1 MTSLLRIVRFTR
13 ALAPLY
19 TAIIFCSVLTA
30 VAGLAVPFLIG
41 HATDTVAAAVGGQ
54 TATGTAVRTVVLIA
68 GAVLLAEL
76 AVTVISNVGGWFG
89 DVMSNRMRT
98 ILSVRYYDKL
108 LHLPQR
114 WFDGE
119 ITGTIVARL
128 NRSITEITNFT
139 KMMSNSFASMLI
151 TTAAVLAIS
160 AWYAWPL
167 TVLLLI
173 VFPVYVWLTSLT
185 SVKWQRLEGEK
196 NEQIDIASG
205 RFAEVVG
212 QIRVVKSFVRERG
225 ELEDFSRRFRSTDA
239 TTRAQSTHWHRM
251 DVIRRA
257 FLNLIFF
264 GIYVIIFVRTV
275 QGDFSL
281 GEMVLLIQLM
291 AMAKAPVESMS
302 WVIDSAQRAIAG
314 SKDYFRVMATP
325 VDPRTAAVMAAR
337 PEDAADAGH
346 ASGTTSAS
354 ADGTGA
360 VATAP
365 ITSTRTAVDP
375 VPGAPVVAFRDVS
388 FAYENGE
395 DVLHGI
401 DFQVDRGEKIALVG
415 ESGGGKS
422 TIVNLL
428 LGLYEPRRGSV
439 EVVGHPSAELP
450 LDQLRARIGVVFQD
464 ASLFSGT
471 IRDNISYGRPEA
483 SDEEVVEAAR
493 RANAH
498 DFILRFPEGYEQVI
512 GERGLKLSGGQR
524 QRIAVARAILKD
536 APVLVLDEA
545 TSALD
550 TKAEIQVQKGLD
562 QLMDGRTS
570 LIIAHRLSTI
580 AEVDRIITLRD
591 GSIDEIGSPAEL
603 ATSGGI
609 YGQLLALQSSGD
621 SRRLAKFDITGGLR
635 LPGAHQGLA
644 AKPIIDVHVPLL
656 QRGDPGIETHLL
668 PRDQGSCT
676 SARGAWPGSPEQP
689 R

>member
-1 MTSLLRIVRFTR
+1 MASLLRIVRFTR
-13 ALAPLY
+13 DLAPLY
-19 TAIIFCSVLTA
+19 ATIILCSVLTA
-30 VAGLAVPFLIG
+30 AAALAVPFLIG
-41 HATDTVAAAVGGQ
+41 NATDTVAAAVGGQ
-54 TATGTAVRTVVLIA
+54 TPAGTAVRAVVLIA
-68 GAVLLAEL
+68 AAVLLAEL
-76 AVTVISNVGGWFG
+76 FNTVVSNVGGWFG

-128 NRSITEITNFT
+128 NRSITEITNFA

-151 TTAAVLAIS
+151 TTVAVLAIS

-167 TVLLLI
+167 ALLLLI
-173 VFPVYVWLTSLT
+173 VFPLYVWLTSLT
-185 SVKWQRLEGEK
+185 SVKWQRLEAEK
-196 NEQIDIASG
+196 NEQVDIASG

-225 ELEDFSRRFRSTDA
+225 ELGDFSRRFWSTDA

-257 FLNLIFF
+257 VLNLVFF

-275 QGDFSL
+275 QGAFSL
-281 GEMVLLIQLM
+281 GDMVLLVQLM

-302 WVIDSAQRAIAG
+302 WVIDSSQRAIAG
-314 SKDYFRVMATP
+314 SKDYFRVMETE
-325 VDPRTAAVMAAR
+325 VDPRTAAMLAR
-337 PEDAADAGH
+337 AEEDVPPPA
-346 ASGTTSAS
+346 
-354 ADGTGA
+354 
-360 VATAP
+360 
-365 ITSTRTAVDP
+365 IEP
-375 VPGAPVVAFRDVS
+375 VPGAPVVRFREVS
-388 FAYENGE
+388 FAYEDGE

-401 DFQVDRGEKIALVG
+401 DFSVARGEKIALVG

-428 LGLYEPRRGSV
+428 LGLYEPREGAV
-439 EVVGHPSAELP
+439 EVVGRTSTELP
-450 LDQLRARIGVVFQD
+450 LDELRSRIGVVFQD

-471 IRDNISYGRPEA
+471 LRENIAYGRPGA
-483 SDEEVVEAAR
+483 SDEEVADAAR
-493 RANAH
+493 RANAD
-498 DFILRFPEGYEQVI
+498 DFVRRFPGGYEQVI

-550 TKAEIQVQKGLD
+550 TRAERQVQKGLD
-562 QLMDGRTS
+562 ELMEGRTS

-580 AEVDRIITLRD
+580 ASVDRIITLED
-591 GSIDEIGSPAEL
+591 GRIDEIGTPAEL
-603 ATSGGI
+603 AASGGI
-609 YGQLLALQSSGD
+609 YAQLLDLQSTGD
-621 SRRLAKFDITGGLR
+621 RRRLARFDITG
-635 LPGAHQGLA
+635 
-644 AKPIIDVHVPLL
+644 
-656 QRGDPGIETHLL
+656 
-668 PRDQGSCT
+668 
-676 SARGAWPGSPEQP
+676 
-689 R
+689 

>member
-1 MTSLLRIVRFTR
+1 M
-13 ALAPLY
+13 
-19 TAIIFCSVLTA
+19 LTA

-41 HATDTVAAAVGGQ
+41 HATDTVAGAVGGQ
-54 TATGTAVRTVVLIA
+54 GETGTAVRTVILIA
-68 GAVLLAEL
+68 AAVLAAEL

-160 AWYAWPL
+160 AYYAWPL

-225 ELEDFSRRFRSTDA
+225 ELADFSRRFRSTDA
-239 TTRAQSTHWHRM
+239 TTRAQSSHWHRM

-275 QGDFSL
+275 QGQFTI

-314 SKDYFRVMATP
+314 SKDYFRVIETP

-337 PEDAADAGH
+337 PTDAADAGH
-346 ASGTTSAS
+346 ASGTA
-354 ADGTGA
+354 A
-360 VATAP
+360 VEEATTVSSVLTVSPEIEA
-365 ITSTRTAVDP
+365 
-375 VPGAPVVAFRDVS
+375 VPGAPVVAFRGVD

-395 DVLHGI
+395 DVLHEI
-401 DFQVDRGEKIALVG
+401 DFAVERGEKIALVG

-428 LGLYEPRRGSV
+428 LGLYEPRRGSID
-439 EVVGHPSAELP
+439 VVGRPSADLP
-450 LDQLRARIGVVFQD
+450 LDQLRSRIGVVFQD
-464 ASLFSGT
+464 ASLFSGS
-471 IRDNISYGRPEA
+471 IRENIAYGRPEA
-483 SDEEVVEAAR
+483 SEEEVVDAAR
-493 RANAH
+493 RANA
-498 DFILRFPEGYEQVI
+498 DTFIRRFPAGYEQVI

-524 QRIAVARAILKD
+524 QRIAVARAMLKD

-550 TKAEIQVQKGLD
+550 TKAEIQVQKGLEE
-562 QLMDGRTS
+562 LMDGRTS

-580 AEVDRIITLRD
+580 AGVDRIITLSD
-591 GSIDEIGSPAEL
+591 GRIDEIGSPAEL
-603 ATSGGI
+603 AASGGI
-609 YGQLLALQSSGD
+609 YAQLLDLQSAGNKKK
-621 SRRLAKFDITGGLR
+621 LAKYDITG
-635 LPGAHQGLA
+635 
-644 AKPIIDVHVPLL
+644 
-656 QRGDPGIETHLL
+656 
-668 PRDQGSCT
+668 
-676 SARGAWPGSPEQP
+676 
-689 R
+689 

>member
-19 TAIIFCSVLTA
+19 TAIIVCSVLTA

-41 HATDTVAAAVGGQ
+41 NATDTVAGAVDGE
-54 TATGTAVRTVVLIA
+54 TATGTAVRTVLLIA
-68 GAVLLAEL
+68 AAVLAAEL
-76 AVTVISNVGGWFG
+76 AVTVISNIGGWFG

-151 TTAAVLAIS
+151 TTVAVLAIS

-167 TVLLLI
+167 TALLLI

-185 SVKWQRLEGEK
+185 SVKWQRLEGTK

-225 ELEDFSRRFRSTDA
+225 ELADFSRRFRSTDA
-239 TTRAQSTHWHRM
+239 TTREQSSHWHRM

-264 GIYVIIFVRTV
+264 GIYAIIFVRTV
-275 QGDFSL
+275 QGQFTL

-291 AMAKAPVESMS
+291 TMAKAPVESMS

-314 SKDYFRVMATP
+314 SKDYFRVMETP

-337 PEDAADAGH
+337 PEDARDAGH
-346 ASGTTSAS
+346 ADGTAGELPRRDTTGTAAADTDAAASAS
-354 ADGTGA
+354 AANA
-360 VATAP
+360 VAP
-365 ITSTRTAVDP
+365 VPAVTTTPESSFDP
-375 VPGAPVVAFRDVS
+375 VPGAPVVAFREVP

-428 LGLYEPRRGSV
+428 LGLYEPRRGSI
-439 EVVGHPSAELP
+439 EVVGRPSADLP
-450 LDQLRARIGVVFQD
+450 LDQLRARIGGGLPGRLAVLRHHPRQHCVRPARGERRGSLRGRAPRQRRHLHPPLPGRLRAGDRGARAQALRRAASAHRRGPRD
-464 ASLFSGT
+464 AQ
-471 IRDNISYGRPEA
+471 GRSRA
-483 SDEEVVEAAR
+483 GAR
-493 RANAH
+493 RGDLGTGH
-498 DFILRFPEGYEQVI
+498 Q
-512 GERGLKLSGGQR
+512 
-524 QRIAVARAILKD
+524 
-536 APVLVLDEA
+536 
-545 TSALD
+545 
-550 TKAEIQVQKGLD
+550 
-562 QLMDGRTS
+562 GR
-570 LIIAHRLSTI
+570 
-580 AEVDRIITLRD
+580 D
-591 GSIDEIGSPAEL
+591 
-603 ATSGGI
+603 
-609 YGQLLALQSSGD
+609 
-621 SRRLAKFDITGGLR
+621 
-635 LPGAHQGLA
+635 PGAEGSGPADGWAYLVDHR
-644 AKPIIDVHVPLL
+644 PPPLHHR
-656 QRGDPGIETHLL
+656 RGGSDHHPARRQYR
-668 PRDQGSCT
+668 RD
-676 SARGAWPGSPEQP
+676 RQP

>member
-1 MTSLLRIVRFTR
+1 MASLLRIVRFTR
-13 ALAPLY
+13 TLAPLY
-19 TAIIFCSVLTA
+19 TAIIVCSVLTA
-30 VAGLAVPFLIG
+30 AAALAVPFLIG
-41 HATDTVAAAVGGQ
+41 NATDTVAAAVGGQ
-54 TATGTAVRTVVLIA
+54 TPTSTAVRAVVLIA
-68 GAVLLAEL
+68 AAVLLAEL
-76 AVTVISNVGGWFG
+76 FNTVVSNVGGWFG

-128 NRSITEITNFT
+128 NRSITEITNFA

-151 TTAAVLAIS
+151 TTVAVLAIS

-167 TVLLLI
+167 ALLLLI
-173 VFPVYVWLTSLT
+173 VFPLYVWLTSLT
-185 SVKWQRLEGEK
+185 SVKWQRLEAEK
-196 NEQIDIASG
+196 NEQVDIASG

-225 ELEDFSRRFRSTDA
+225 ELGDFSRRFWSTDA

-257 FLNLIFF
+257 ALNLVFF

-275 QGDFSL
+275 QGAFSL
-281 GEMVLLIQLM
+281 GDMVLLVQLM

-302 WVIDSAQRAIAG
+302 WVIDSSQRAIAG
-314 SKDYFRVMATP
+314 SKDYFRVMETE
-325 VDPRTAAVMAAR
+325 VDPRTAAMLAR
-337 PEDAADAGH
+337 AEEDAAPPA
-346 ASGTTSAS
+346 
-354 ADGTGA
+354 
-360 VATAP
+360 
-365 ITSTRTAVDP
+365 IEP
-375 VPGAPVVAFRDVS
+375 VPGAPVVRFREVS
-388 FAYENGE
+388 FAYEDGE

-401 DFQVDRGEKIALVG
+401 DFSVARGEKIALVG

-428 LGLYEPRRGSV
+428 LGLYEPRAGAV
-439 EVVGHPSAELP
+439 EVVGRTSTELP
-450 LDQLRARIGVVFQD
+450 LDELRSRIGVVFQD

-471 IRDNISYGRPEA
+471 LRENIAYGRPGA
-483 SDEEVVEAAR
+483 SDEEVADAAR
-493 RANAH
+493 RANA
-498 DFILRFPEGYEQVI
+498 DGFVRRFPGGYEQVI

-550 TKAEIQVQKGLD
+550 TRAERQVQKGLD
-562 QLMDGRTS
+562 ELMEGRTS

-580 AEVDRIITLRD
+580 ASVDRIITLED
-591 GSIDEIGSPAEL
+591 GRIDEIGTPAEL
-603 ATSGGI
+603 AASGGI
-609 YGQLLALQSSGD
+609 YAQLLDLQSTGD
-621 SRRLAKFDITGGLR
+621 RRRLARFDITG
-635 LPGAHQGLA
+635 
-644 AKPIIDVHVPLL
+644 
-656 QRGDPGIETHLL
+656 
-668 PRDQGSCT
+668 
-676 SARGAWPGSPEQP
+676 
-689 R
+689 

>member
-1 MTSLLRIVRFTR
+1 MASLLRIVRFTR

-19 TAIIFCSVLTA
+19 TAIILCSVLTA
-30 VAGLAVPFLIG
+30 AAALAVPFLIG
-41 HATDTVAAAVGGQ
+41 HATDTVAGAVGGQ
-54 TATGTAVRTVVLIA
+54 TPTSAAVRAVVLIA
-68 GAVLLAEL
+68 AAVLVAEL
-76 AVTVISNVGGWFG
+76 FNTVVSNIGGWFG

-128 NRSITEITNFT
+128 NRSITEITNFA

-151 TTAAVLAIS
+151 TTVAVLAIS

-173 VFPVYVWLTSLT
+173 VFPLYVWLTSLT
-185 SVKWQRLEGEK
+185 SVKWQRLEAEK
-196 NEQIDIASG
+196 NEQVDIASG

-212 QIRVVKSFVRERG
+212 QIRVVKSFVRERS
-225 ELEDFSRRFRSTDA
+225 ELEDFRRRFGSTDA

-257 FLNLIFF
+257 VLNLVFF

-275 QGDFSL
+275 QGAFTL
-281 GEMVLLIQLM
+281 GEMVLLVQLM
-291 AMAKAPVESMS
+291 SMAKAPVESMS
-302 WVIDSAQRAIAG
+302 WVIDSSQRAIAG
-314 SKDYFRVMATP
+314 SKDYFRVMGTE
-325 VDPRTAAVMAAR
+325 VDPRTAAMLAR
-337 PEDAADAGH
+337 AEDDVPPPA
-346 ASGTTSAS
+346 
-354 ADGTGA
+354 
-360 VATAP
+360 
-365 ITSTRTAVDP
+365 IEP
-375 VPGAPVVAFRDVS
+375 VPGAPVVRFRDVS
-388 FAYENGE
+388 FAYEDGE

-401 DFQVDRGEKIALVG
+401 DFSVARGEKIALVG

-428 LGLYEPRRGSV
+428 LGLYEPRAGAV
-439 EVVGHPSAELP
+439 EVVGRTSTELP
-450 LDQLRARIGVVFQD
+450 LDELRSRIGVVFQD

-471 IRDNISYGRPEA
+471 LRENIAYGRPGA
-483 SDEEVVEAAR
+483 SDEEVADAAR
-493 RANAH
+493 RANA
-498 DFILRFPEGYEQVI
+498 DGFVRRFPGGYEQVI

-550 TKAEIQVQKGLD
+550 TKAERQVQKGLD
-562 QLMDGRTS
+562 ELMEGRTS

-580 AEVDRIITLRD
+580 ASVDRIITLED
-591 GSIDEIGSPAEL
+591 GRIDEIGTPAEL
-603 ATSGGI
+603 AASGGI
-609 YGQLLALQSSGD
+609 YAQLLDLQNSGD
-621 SRRLAKFDITGGLR
+621 RKRLARFDITG
-635 LPGAHQGLA
+635 
-644 AKPIIDVHVPLL
+644 
-656 QRGDPGIETHLL
+656 
-668 PRDQGSCT
+668 
-676 SARGAWPGSPEQP
+676 
-689 R
+689 

>member
-1 MTSLLRIVRFTR
+1 MTSLLRILRFTR

-19 TAIIFCSVLTA
+19 TAIIVCSVLTA

-41 HATDTVAAAVGGQ
+41 HATDTVAAAVGGD
-54 TATGTAVRTVVLIA
+54 TATGSAVRTVVLIA
-68 GAVLLAEL
+68 AAVLLAEL

-128 NRSITEITNFT
+128 NRSITEITNFAKT
-139 KMMSNSFASMLI
+139 MSNSFASMLI
-151 TTAAVLAIS
+151 TTVAVLAIS

-185 SVKWQRLEGEK
+185 SVKWQRLEAEK
-196 NEQIDIASG
+196 NEQVDIASG

-225 ELEDFSRRFRSTDA
+225 ELADFSRRFGATDA

-251 DVIRRA
+251 DVIRRS
-257 FLNLIFF
+257 FLNLVFF

-275 QGDFSL
+275 QGAFSL
-281 GEMVLLIQLM
+281 GEMVLLVQLM
-291 AMAKAPVESMS
+291 SMAKAPVESMS

-314 SKDYFRVMATP
+314 SKDYFRVMETP

-337 PEDAADAGH
+337 PEDARDAGH
-346 ASGTTSAS
+346 A
-354 ADGTGA
+354 DGTAGEL
-360 VATAP
+360 P
-365 ITSTRTAVDP
+365 EGSDGGTSTALTIAP
-375 VPGAPVVAFRDVS
+375 VAGAPVVAFRNVS
-388 FAYENGE
+388 FAYEDGE

-401 DFQVDRGEKIALVG
+401 DFQVERGEKIALVG

-428 LGLYEPRRGSV
+428 LGLYEPRAGSI
-439 EVVGHPSAELP
+439 EVVGRPSADLP

-471 IRDNISYGRPEA
+471 IRENIAYGRPEA
-483 SDEEVVEAAR
+483 SEEEVVEAAR
-493 RANAH
+493 RANA
-498 DFILRFPEGYEQVI
+498 DTFIRRFDGGYEQVI

-550 TKAEIQVQKGLD
+550 TKAEIQVQKGLE
-562 QLMDGRTS
+562 QLMAGRTS

-580 AEVDRIITLRD
+580 AGVDRIITLRD
-591 GSIDEIGSPAEL
+591 GNIDEIGSPAEL
-603 ATSGGI
+603 AASGGI
-609 YGQLLALQSSGD
+609 YAQLLALQSSGD
-621 SRRLAKFDITGGLR
+621 SRRLARFDITG
-635 LPGAHQGLA
+635 
-644 AKPIIDVHVPLL
+644 
-656 QRGDPGIETHLL
+656 
-668 PRDQGSCT
+668 
-676 SARGAWPGSPEQP
+676 
-689 R
+689 

>member
-1 MTSLLRIVRFTR
+1 MLRIIRFTR
-13 ALAPLY
+13 SLAPLY
-19 TAIIFCSVLTA
+19 TAVILASVLTA
-30 VAGLAVPFLIG
+30 AAGLAVPFLIG
-41 HATDTVAAAVGGQ
+41 HATDTVTGAVSGE
-54 TATGTAVRTVVLIA
+54 TPTSAAVRTVVLIA
-68 GAVLLAEL
+68 AGVLVAEL
-76 AVTVISNVGGWFG
+76 FTTVVSNVGGWYG

-128 NRSITEITNFT
+128 NRSITEITNFA

-151 TTAAVLAIS
+151 TTVAVLAIS

-167 TVLLLI
+167 TLLLLI

-185 SVKWQRLEGEK
+185 SVKWQRLEAEK
-196 NEQIDIASG
+196 NEQVDIASG

-212 QIRVVKSFVRERG
+212 QIRVVKSFVSERRE
-225 ELEDFSRRFRSTDA
+225 LTDFTQRFGSTDA
-239 TTRAQSTHWHRM
+239 TTREQSSHWHRM

-257 FLNLIFF
+257 FLNLVFF

-275 QGDFSL
+275 QGAFTL
-281 GEMVLLIQLM
+281 GEMVLLVQLM
-291 AMAKAPVESMS
+291 SMAKAPVESMS
-302 WVIDSAQRAIAG
+302 FVIDSAQRALAG
-314 SKDYFRVMATP
+314 SRDYFRVMETP
-325 VDPRTAAVMAAR
+325 VDPRIVLQ
-337 PEDAADAGH
+337 
-346 ASGTTSAS
+346 SAHGR
-354 ADGTGA
+354 ADGEPA
-360 VATAP
+360 EAP
-365 ITSTRTAVDP
+365 VEP
-375 VPGAPVVAFRDVS
+375 VPGAPVISFHEVD
-388 FAYENGE
+388 FAYEDGE

-401 DFQVDRGEKIALVG
+401 DFHVDPGEKIALVG

-428 LGLYEPRRGSV
+428 LGLYEPRQGSV
-439 EVVGHPSAELP
+439 EVVGRPSADLP
-450 LDQLRARIGVVFQD
+450 LEQLRSRIGVVFQD

-471 IRDNISYGRPEA
+471 IRENIAYGRPGA

-493 RANAH
+493 RANAEA
-498 DFILRFPEGYEQVI
+498 FVLRFPDGYEQVI

-562 QLMDGRTS
+562 ELMAGRTS

-580 AEVDRIITLRD
+580 AEVDRIVTLRD
-591 GSIDEIGSPAEL
+591 GNIDEIGTPAEL
-603 ATSGGI
+603 AGTGGI
-609 YGQLLALQSSGD
+609 YAQLLDLQSSGD
-621 SRRLAKFDITGGLR
+621 SRRLAKFDITG
-635 LPGAHQGLA
+635 
-644 AKPIIDVHVPLL
+644 
-656 QRGDPGIETHLL
+656 
-668 PRDQGSCT
+668 
-676 SARGAWPGSPEQP
+676 
-689 R
+689 

>member
-1 MTSLLRIVRFTR
+1 MASLLRIVRFTR

-19 TAIIFCSVLTA
+19 TAIILCSVLTA
-30 VAGLAVPFLIG
+30 AAALAVPFLIG
-41 HATDTVAAAVGGQ
+41 HATDTVAGAVGGQ
-54 TATGTAVRTVVLIA
+54 TPTSAAVRAVVLIA
-68 GAVLLAEL
+68 AAVLVAEL
-76 AVTVISNVGGWFG
+76 FNTVVSNIGGWYG

-128 NRSITEITNFT
+128 NRSITEITNFA

-151 TTAAVLAIS
+151 TTVAVLAIS

-173 VFPVYVWLTSLT
+173 VFPLYVWLTSLT

-196 NEQIDIASG
+196 NEQVDIASG

-212 QIRVVKSFVRERG
+212 QIRVVKSFVRERS
-225 ELEDFSRRFRSTDA
+225 ELEDFRRRFWSTDA

-257 FLNLIFF
+257 VLNLVFF

-275 QGDFSL
+275 QGAFTL
-281 GEMVLLIQLM
+281 GEMVLLVQLM
-291 AMAKAPVESMS
+291 SMAKAPVESMS
-302 WVIDSAQRAIAG
+302 WVIDSSQRAIAG
-314 SKDYFRVMATP
+314 SKDYFRVMGTE
-325 VDPRTAAVMAAR
+325 VDPRTAAMLAR
-337 PEDAADAGH
+337 AEDDVPPPA
-346 ASGTTSAS
+346 
-354 ADGTGA
+354 
-360 VATAP
+360 
-365 ITSTRTAVDP
+365 IEP
-375 VPGAPVVAFRDVS
+375 VPGAPVVRFRDVS
-388 FAYENGE
+388 FAYEDGE

-401 DFQVDRGEKIALVG
+401 DFSVARGEKIALVG

-428 LGLYEPRRGSV
+428 LGLYEPRAGAV
-439 EVVGHPSAELP
+439 EVVGRTSTELP
-450 LDQLRARIGVVFQD
+450 LDELRSRIGVVFQD

-471 IRDNISYGRPEA
+471 LRENIAYGRPGA
-483 SDEEVVEAAR
+483 SDEEVVGAAR
-493 RANAH
+493 RANA
-498 DFILRFPEGYEQVI
+498 DGFVRRFPGGYEQVI

-550 TKAEIQVQKGLD
+550 TKAERQVQKGLD
-562 QLMDGRTS
+562 ELMEGRTS

-580 AEVDRIITLRD
+580 ASVDRIITLED
-591 GSIDEIGSPAEL
+591 GRIDEIGTPAEL
-603 ATSGGI
+603 AASGGI
-609 YGQLLALQSSGD
+609 YAQLLDLQNSGD
-621 SRRLAKFDITGGLR
+621 RKRLARFDITG
-635 LPGAHQGLA
+635 
-644 AKPIIDVHVPLL
+644 
-656 QRGDPGIETHLL
+656 
-668 PRDQGSCT
+668 
-676 SARGAWPGSPEQP
+676 
-689 R
+689 

>member
-1 MTSLLRIVRFTR
+1 MASLLRIVRFTR

-19 TAIIFCSVLTA
+19 TAIIVCSVLTA
-30 VAGLAVPFLIG
+30 AAALAVPFLIG
-41 HATDTVAAAVGGQ
+41 HATDTVAGAVGGQ
-54 TATGTAVRTVVLIA
+54 TPTSTAVRAVVLIA
-68 GAVLLAEL
+68 AAVLVAEL
-76 AVTVISNVGGWFG
+76 FNTVVSNIGGWFG

-128 NRSITEITNFT
+128 NRSITEITNFA

-151 TTAAVLAIS
+151 TTVAVLAIS

-173 VFPVYVWLTSLT
+173 VFPLYVWLTSLT

-196 NEQIDIASG
+196 NEQVDIASG

-212 QIRVVKSFVRERG
+212 QIRVVKSFVRERS
-225 ELEDFSRRFRSTDA
+225 ELEDFRRRFWSTDA

-257 FLNLIFF
+257 VLNLVFF

-275 QGDFSL
+275 QGAFTL
-281 GEMVLLIQLM
+281 GEMVLLVQLM
-291 AMAKAPVESMS
+291 SMAKAPVESMS
-302 WVIDSAQRAIAG
+302 WVIDSSQRAIAG
-314 SKDYFRVMATP
+314 SKDYFRVMGTA
-325 VDPRTAAVMAAR
+325 VDPRTAAMLAR
-337 PEDAADAGH
+337 AEDDVPPPA
-346 ASGTTSAS
+346 
-354 ADGTGA
+354 
-360 VATAP
+360 
-365 ITSTRTAVDP
+365 IEP
-375 VPGAPVVAFRDVS
+375 VPGAPVVRFRDVS
-388 FAYENGE
+388 FAYEDGE

-401 DFQVDRGEKIALVG
+401 DFSVARGEKIALVG

-428 LGLYEPRRGSV
+428 LGLYEPRAGEI
-439 EVVGHPSAELP
+439 EVVGRTSTELP
-450 LDQLRARIGVVFQD
+450 LDELRSRIGVVFQD

-471 IRDNISYGRPEA
+471 LRENIAYGRPGA
-483 SDEEVVEAAR
+483 SDEEVADAAR
-493 RANAH
+493 RANA
-498 DFILRFPEGYEQVI
+498 DGFVRRFPGGYEQVI

-550 TKAEIQVQKGLD
+550 TKAERQVQKGLD
-562 QLMDGRTS
+562 ELMEGRTS

-580 AEVDRIITLRD
+580 AAVDRIITLED
-591 GSIDEIGSPAEL
+591 GRIDEIGTPAEL
-603 ATSGGI
+603 AASGGI
-609 YGQLLALQSSGD
+609 YAQLLDLQDSGD
-621 SRRLAKFDITGGLR
+621 RKRLARFDITG
-635 LPGAHQGLA
+635 
-644 AKPIIDVHVPLL
+644 
-656 QRGDPGIETHLL
+656 
-668 PRDQGSCT
+668 
-676 SARGAWPGSPEQP
+676 
-689 R
+689 

>member
-1 MTSLLRIVRFTR
+1 MSSLLRIVRFTR
-13 ALAPLY
+13 SLAPLY
-19 TAIIFCSVLTA
+19 TAVIIASVLTA
-30 VAGLAVPFLIG
+30 VAGLTVPFLIG
-41 HATDTVAAAVGGQ
+41 HATDTVSGAVNGT
-54 TATGTAVRTVVLIA
+54 TATGTAVRTVLLIA
-68 GAVLLAEL
+68 AAVLVAEL
-76 AVTVISNVGGWFG
+76 LNTVISNVGGWFG

-151 TTAAVLAIS
+151 TTVAVLAIS

-196 NEQIDIASG
+196 NEQVDIASG

-239 TTRAQSTHWHRM
+239 TTRAQSSHWHRM

-264 GIYVIIFVRTV
+264 GIYAIIFVRTV
-275 QGDFSL
+275 QGQFTL
-281 GEMVLLIQLM
+281 GEMVLLVQLM
-291 AMAKAPVESMS
+291 TMAKAPVESMS
-302 WVIDSAQRAIAG
+302 WVIDAAQRAIAG
-314 SKDYFRVMATP
+314 SKDYFRVMETP

-337 PEDAADAGH
+337 PVDAADAGH
-346 ASGTTSAS
+346 AGGTASAEEPRPAGTTSSIGEAGAAAAPAAS
-354 ADGTGA
+354 GTA
-360 VATAP
+360 VALAERP
-365 ITSTRTAVDP
+365 RIEP
-375 VPGAPVVAFRDVS
+375 VPGAPVVAFRGVD
-388 FAYENGE
+388 FAYEDGD

-428 LGLYEPRRGSV
+428 LGLYEPRNGAV
-439 EVVGHPSAELP
+439 EVVGHPSSDLP
-450 LDQLRARIGVVFQD
+450 LDQLRSRIGVVFQD

-471 IRDNISYGRPEA
+471 IRENIAYGRPEA
-483 SDEEVVEAAR
+483 SDEEVLEAAR
-493 RANAH
+493 RANA
-498 DFILRFPEGYEQVI
+498 DAFILRFPEGYEQVI

-562 QLMDGRTS
+562 QLMAGRTS

-591 GSIDEIGSPAEL
+591 GHIDEIGSPAQL

-609 YGQLLALQSSGD
+609 YAQLLALQSSGD
-621 SRRLAKFDITGGLR
+621 SRKLAKFDITG
-635 LPGAHQGLA
+635 
-644 AKPIIDVHVPLL
+644 
-656 QRGDPGIETHLL
+656 
-668 PRDQGSCT
+668 
-676 SARGAWPGSPEQP
+676 
-689 R
+689 

>member
-19 TAIIFCSVLTA
+19 IAIIACSVLTA

-41 HATDTVAAAVGGQ
+41 HATDTVAGAVDEQGG
-54 TATGTAVRTVVLIA
+54 TGTAVRTVVLIA
-68 GAVLLAEL
+68 AAVLAAEL

-225 ELEDFSRRFRSTDA
+225 ELADFSRRFRSTDA
-239 TTRAQSTHWHRM
+239 TTRAQSSHWHRM

-275 QGDFSL
+275 QGQFTI

-314 SKDYFRVMATP
+314 SKDYFRVMETP

-337 PEDAADAGH
+337 PTDAADAGH
-346 ASGTTSAS
+346 ASGTV
-354 ADGTGA
+354 ADGEGVDGHA
-360 VATAP
+360 DDRAP
-365 ITSTRTAVDP
+365 APVLTVSPEIEA
-375 VPGAPVVAFRDVS
+375 VPGAPVVAFRGVD
-388 FAYENGE
+388 FAYEDGE
-395 DVLHGI
+395 DVLHEI
-401 DFQVDRGEKIALVG
+401 DFAVARGEKIALVG

-428 LGLYEPRRGSV
+428 LGLYEPRRGSI
-439 EVVGHPSAELP
+439 EVVGRPSAELP
-450 LDQLRARIGVVFQD
+450 LDQLRSRIGVVFQD
-464 ASLFSGT
+464 ASLFSGS
-471 IRDNISYGRPEA
+471 IRENIAYGRPEA
-483 SDEEVVEAAR
+483 SEEEVVDAAR
-493 RANAH
+493 RANA
-498 DFILRFPEGYEQVI
+498 DTFIRRFPAGYEQVI

-524 QRIAVARAILKD
+524 QRIAVARAMLKD

-550 TKAEIQVQKGLD
+550 TKAEIQVQKGLEE
-562 QLMDGRTS
+562 LMAGRTS

-580 AEVDRIITLRD
+580 AGVDRIITLSD
-591 GSIDEIGSPAEL
+591 GRIDEIGSPAEL
-603 ATSGGI
+603 AASGGI
-609 YGQLLALQSSGD
+609 YAQLLDLQSAGNKKK
-621 SRRLAKFDITGGLR
+621 LATFDITG
-635 LPGAHQGLA
+635 
-644 AKPIIDVHVPLL
+644 
-656 QRGDPGIETHLL
+656 
-668 PRDQGSCT
+668 
-676 SARGAWPGSPEQP
+676 
-689 R
+689 

>member
-1 MTSLLRIVRFTR
+1 MASLLRIVRFTR

-19 TAIIFCSVLTA
+19 TAIILCSVLTA
-30 VAGLAVPFLIG
+30 AAALAVPFLIG
-41 HATDTVAAAVGGQ
+41 HATDTVAGAVGGQ
-54 TATGTAVRTVVLIA
+54 TPTSAAVRAVVLIA
-68 GAVLLAEL
+68 AAVLVAEL
-76 AVTVISNVGGWFG
+76 FNTVVSNIGGWFG

-128 NRSITEITNFT
+128 NRSITEITNFA

-151 TTAAVLAIS
+151 TTVAVLAIS

-173 VFPVYVWLTSLT
+173 VFPLYVWLTSLT

-196 NEQIDIASG
+196 NEQVDIASG

-212 QIRVVKSFVRERG
+212 QIRVVKSFVRERS
-225 ELEDFSRRFRSTDA
+225 ELEDFRRRFWSTDA

-257 FLNLIFF
+257 VLNLVFF

-275 QGDFSL
+275 QGAFTL
-281 GEMVLLIQLM
+281 GEMVLLVQLM
-291 AMAKAPVESMS
+291 SMAKAPVESMS
-302 WVIDSAQRAIAG
+302 WVIDSSQRAIAG
-314 SKDYFRVMATP
+314 SKDYFRVMGTE
-325 VDPRTAAVMAAR
+325 VDPRTAAMLAR
-337 PEDAADAGH
+337 AEDDVPPPA
-346 ASGTTSAS
+346 
-354 ADGTGA
+354 
-360 VATAP
+360 
-365 ITSTRTAVDP
+365 IEP
-375 VPGAPVVAFRDVS
+375 VPGAPVVRFRDVS
-388 FAYENGE
+388 FAYEDGE

-401 DFQVDRGEKIALVG
+401 DFSVARGEKIALVG

-428 LGLYEPRRGSV
+428 LGLYEPRAGAV
-439 EVVGHPSAELP
+439 EVVGRTSTELP
-450 LDQLRARIGVVFQD
+450 LDELRSRIGVVFQD

-471 IRDNISYGRPEA
+471 LRENIAYGRPGA
-483 SDEEVVEAAR
+483 SDEEVADAAR
-493 RANAH
+493 RANA
-498 DFILRFPEGYEQVI
+498 DGFVRRFPGGYEQVI

-550 TKAEIQVQKGLD
+550 TRAERQVQEGLD
-562 QLMDGRTS
+562 ELMEGRTS

-580 AEVDRIITLRD
+580 AAVDRIITLED
-591 GSIDEIGSPAEL
+591 GRIDEIGTPAEL
-603 ATSGGI
+603 AASGGI
-609 YGQLLALQSSGD
+609 YAQLLDLQSSGD
-621 SRRLAKFDITGGLR
+621 RRRLARFDITG
-635 LPGAHQGLA
+635 
-644 AKPIIDVHVPLL
+644 
-656 QRGDPGIETHLL
+656 
-668 PRDQGSCT
+668 
-676 SARGAWPGSPEQP
+676 
-689 R
+689 

>member
-1 MTSLLRIVRFTR
+1 MTSLLRILRFTR

-19 TAIIFCSVLTA
+19 TAIIICSVLTA

-41 HATDTVAAAVGGQ
+41 HATDTVAAAVGGD
-54 TATGTAVRTVVLIA
+54 TATGSAVRTVVLIA
-68 GAVLLAEL
+68 AAVLLAEL

-128 NRSITEITNFT
+128 NRSITEITNFA
-139 KMMSNSFASMLI
+139 KMMSNTFASMLI
-151 TTAAVLAIS
+151 TTVAVLAIS

-167 TVLLLI
+167 ALLLLI

-196 NEQIDIASG
+196 NEQVDIASG

-275 QGDFSL
+275 QGGFSL

-291 AMAKAPVESMS
+291 SMAKAPVESMS

-314 SKDYFRVMATP
+314 SKDYFRVMETP

-337 PEDAADAGH
+337 PEDARDAGH
-346 ASGTTSAS
+346 A
-354 ADGTGA
+354 DGTAGEL
-360 VATAP
+360 P
-365 ITSTRTAVDP
+365 ERSDGGTSTALTIAP
-375 VPGAPVVAFRDVS
+375 VAGAPVVAFRNVS
-388 FAYENGE
+388 FAYEDGE

-401 DFQVDRGEKIALVG
+401 DFQVERGEKIALVG

-428 LGLYEPRRGSV
+428 LGLYEPRAGSI
-439 EVVGHPSAELP
+439 EVVGRPSADLP

-471 IRDNISYGRPEA
+471 IRENIAYGRPEA
-483 SDEEVVEAAR
+483 SEEEVVEAAR
-493 RANAH
+493 RANA
-498 DFILRFPEGYEQVI
+498 DTFIRRFDGGYEQVI

-550 TKAEIQVQKGLD
+550 TKAEIQVQKGLE
-562 QLMDGRTS
+562 QLMAGRTS

-580 AEVDRIITLRD
+580 AGVDRIITLRD
-591 GSIDEIGSPAEL
+591 GNIDEIGSPAEL
-603 ATSGGI
+603 AASGGI
-609 YGQLLALQSSGD
+609 YAQLLALQNSGD
-621 SRRLAKFDITGGLR
+621 SRRLARFDITG
-635 LPGAHQGLA
+635 
-644 AKPIIDVHVPLL
+644 
-656 QRGDPGIETHLL
+656 
-668 PRDQGSCT
+668 
-676 SARGAWPGSPEQP
+676 
-689 R
+689 

>member
-1 MTSLLRIVRFTR
+1 MTSLLRILRFTR

-19 TAIIFCSVLTA
+19 TAIIVCSVLTA

-41 HATDTVAAAVGGQ
+41 HATDTVAAAVGGD
-54 TATGTAVRTVVLIA
+54 TATGSAVRTVVLIA
-68 GAVLLAEL
+68 AAVLLAEL

-160 AWYAWPL
+160 AYYAWPL

-196 NEQIDIASG
+196 NEQVDIASG

-275 QGDFSL
+275 QGGFSL

-291 AMAKAPVESMS
+291 SMAKAPVESMS

-314 SKDYFRVMATP
+314 SKDYFRVMETP

-337 PEDAADAGH
+337 PEDARDAGH
-346 ASGTTSAS
+346 A
-354 ADGTGA
+354 DGTAGEL
-360 VATAP
+360 P
-365 ITSTRTAVDP
+365 ERSDGGTSTALTIAP
-375 VPGAPVVAFRDVS
+375 VAGAPVVAFRNVS
-388 FAYENGE
+388 FAYEDGE

-401 DFQVDRGEKIALVG
+401 DFQVERGEKIALVG

-428 LGLYEPRRGSV
+428 LGLYEPRAGSI
-439 EVVGHPSAELP
+439 EVVGRPSADLP

-471 IRDNISYGRPEA
+471 IRENIAYGRPEA
-483 SDEEVVEAAR
+483 SEEEVVEAAR
-493 RANAH
+493 RANA
-498 DFILRFPEGYEQVI
+498 DTFIRRFDGGYEQVI

-550 TKAEIQVQKGLD
+550 TKAEIQVQKGLE
-562 QLMDGRTS
+562 QLMAGRTS

-580 AEVDRIITLRD
+580 AGVDRIITLRD
-591 GSIDEIGSPAEL
+591 GNIDEIGSPAEL
-603 ATSGGI
+603 AASGGI
-609 YGQLLALQSSGD
+609 YAQLLALQNSGD
-621 SRRLAKFDITGGLR
+621 SRRLARFDITG
-635 LPGAHQGLA
+635 
-644 AKPIIDVHVPLL
+644 
-656 QRGDPGIETHLL
+656 
-668 PRDQGSCT
+668 
-676 SARGAWPGSPEQP
+676 
-689 R
+689 

>member
-1 MTSLLRIVRFTR
+1 MASLLRIVRFTR

-19 TAIIFCSVLTA
+19 TAIILCSVLTA
-30 VAGLAVPFLIG
+30 AAALAVPFLIG
-41 HATDTVAAAVGGQ
+41 HATDTVAGAVGGQ
-54 TATGTAVRTVVLIA
+54 TPTSAAVRAVVLIA
-68 GAVLLAEL
+68 AAVLVAEL
-76 AVTVISNVGGWFG
+76 FNTVVSNVGGWFG

-128 NRSITEITNFT
+128 NRSITEITNFA

-151 TTAAVLAIS
+151 TTVAVLAIS

-173 VFPVYVWLTSLT
+173 VFPLYVWLTSLT

-196 NEQIDIASG
+196 NEQVDIASG

-212 QIRVVKSFVRERG
+212 QIRVVKSFVRERS
-225 ELEDFSRRFRSTDA
+225 ELEDFRRRFWSTDA

-257 FLNLIFF
+257 VLNLVFF

-275 QGDFSL
+275 QGAFTL
-281 GEMVLLIQLM
+281 GEMVLLVQLM
-291 AMAKAPVESMS
+291 SMAKAPVESMS
-302 WVIDSAQRAIAG
+302 WVIDSSQRAIAG
-314 SKDYFRVMATP
+314 SEDYFRVMGTA
-325 VDPRTAAVMAAR
+325 VDPRTAAMLAR
-337 PEDAADAGH
+337 AEDDVPPPA
-346 ASGTTSAS
+346 
-354 ADGTGA
+354 
-360 VATAP
+360 
-365 ITSTRTAVDP
+365 IEP
-375 VPGAPVVAFRDVS
+375 VPGAPVVRFRDVS
-388 FAYENGE
+388 FAYEDGE

-401 DFQVDRGEKIALVG
+401 DFSVARGEKVALVG

-428 LGLYEPRRGSV
+428 LGLYEPRAGEI
-439 EVVGHPSAELP
+439 EVVGRTSTELP
-450 LDQLRARIGVVFQD
+450 LDELRSRIGVVFQD

-471 IRDNISYGRPEA
+471 LRENIAYGRPGA
-483 SDEEVVEAAR
+483 SDEEVADAAR
-493 RANAH
+493 RANA
-498 DFILRFPEGYEQVI
+498 DGFVRRFPGGYEQVI

-550 TKAEIQVQKGLD
+550 TKAERQVQKGLD
-562 QLMDGRTS
+562 ELMEGRTS

-580 AEVDRIITLRD
+580 AAVDRIITLED
-591 GSIDEIGSPAEL
+591 GRIDEIGTPAEL
-603 ATSGGI
+603 AASGGI
-609 YGQLLALQSSGD
+609 YAQLLDLQNSGD
-621 SRRLAKFDITGGLR
+621 RKRLARFDITG
-635 LPGAHQGLA
+635 
-644 AKPIIDVHVPLL
+644 
-656 QRGDPGIETHLL
+656 
-668 PRDQGSCT
+668 
-676 SARGAWPGSPEQP
+676 
-689 R
+689 

>member
-1 MTSLLRIVRFTR
+1 MSSLLRIIRFTR

-19 TAIIFCSVLTA
+19 TAIITCSVLTA
-30 VAGLAVPFLIG
+30 AAGLAVPFLIG
-41 HATDTVAAAVGGQ
+41 SATDTVAGAVNGE
-54 TATGTAVRTVVLIA
+54 TATGTAVRTVVLLA
-68 GAVLLAEL
+68 AAVLAAEL

-196 NEQIDIASG
+196 NQQIDIASG

-225 ELEDFSRRFRSTDA
+225 ELADFSRRFRSTDA
-239 TTRAQSTHWHRM
+239 TTREQSTHWHRM

-257 FLNLIFF
+257 FLNLVFF
-264 GIYVIIFVRTV
+264 GIYALIFVRTV
-275 QGDFSL
+275 QGQFTL
-281 GEMVLLIQLM
+281 GEMVLLVQLM
-291 AMAKAPVESMS
+291 SMAKAPVESMS
-302 WVIDSAQRAIAG
+302 FVIDSAQRAIAG
-314 SKDYFRVMATP
+314 SKDYFRVMETP
-325 VDPRTAAVMAAR
+325 VDARTAAVMAAR
-337 PEDAADAGH
+337 PEDARDAGH
-346 ASGTTSAS
+346 A
-354 ADGTGA
+354 DGTGGELPAAVTTA
-360 VATAP
+360 VADSVLA
-365 ITSTRTAVDP
+365 P
-375 VPGAPVVAFRDVS
+375 VPGAPVFAFREVD
-388 FAYENGE
+388 FAYEDGE

-439 EVVGHPSAELP
+439 EVVGHPSADLP

-464 ASLFSGT
+464 ASLFSGS
-471 IRDNISYGRPEA
+471 IRENIAYGHPEA
-483 SDEEVVEAAR
+483 SEEEVVDAAR
-493 RANAH
+493 RANA
-498 DFILRFPEGYEQVI
+498 DTFIRRFPGGYEQVI

-524 QRIAVARAILKD
+524 QRIAVARAMLKD

-550 TKAEIQVQKGLD
+550 TKAEIQVQRGLD
-562 QLMDGRTS
+562 ELMAGRTS

-580 AEVDRIITLRD
+580 AGVDRIITLSD
-591 GSIDEIGSPAEL
+591 GRIDEIGAPAEL
-603 ATSGGI
+603 ARSGGI
-609 YGQLLALQSSGD
+609 YAQLLDLQSSGNTKK
-621 SRRLAKFDITGGLR
+621 LARFDITG
-635 LPGAHQGLA
+635 
-644 AKPIIDVHVPLL
+644 
-656 QRGDPGIETHLL
+656 
-668 PRDQGSCT
+668 
-676 SARGAWPGSPEQP
+676 
-689 R
+689 

>member
-1 MTSLLRIVRFTR
+1 MSSLLRIIRFTR

-19 TAIIFCSVLTA
+19 TAIIACSVLTA
-30 VAGLAVPFLIG
+30 GAGLAVPFLIG
-41 HATDTVAAAVGGQ
+41 HATDTVAGAVGGD

-68 GAVLLAEL
+68 AAVLAAEL
-76 AVTVISNVGGWFG
+76 AVTVISNIGGWFG

-160 AWYAWPL
+160 AYYAWPL

-225 ELEDFSRRFRSTDA
+225 ELADFSRRFRSTDA

-275 QGDFSL
+275 QGQFSL
-281 GEMVLLIQLM
+281 GEMVLLVQLM
-291 AMAKAPVESMS
+291 SMAKAPVESMS

-314 SKDYFRVMATP
+314 SKDYFRVMETP

-337 PEDAADAGH
+337 PTDARDAGH
-346 ASGTTSAS
+346 ASGTAGEP
-354 ADGTGA
+354 ADGAVDGA
-360 VATAP
+360 PADGAPATAVL
-365 ITSTRTAVDP
+365 TAPTPETVDP

-388 FAYENGE
+388 FAYEDGE

-401 DFQVDRGEKIALVG
+401 DFAVERGEKIALVG

-439 EVVGHPSAELP
+439 EVVGHPSADLP

-464 ASLFSGT
+464 ASLFSGS
-471 IRDNISYGRPEA
+471 IRENIAYGRPEA
-483 SDEEVVEAAR
+483 SEEEVVDAAR
-493 RANAH
+493 RANA
-498 DFILRFPEGYEQVI
+498 DAFIRRFPAGYEQVI

-524 QRIAVARAILKD
+524 QRIAVARAMLKD

-562 QLMDGRTS
+562 ELMAGRTS

-580 AEVDRIITLRD
+580 AEVDRIITLRE
-591 GSIDEIGSPAEL
+591 GNIDEIGSPAEL

-609 YGQLLALQSSGD
+609 YAELLALQSSGD
-621 SRRLAKFDITGGLR
+621 SRKLARFDITG
-635 LPGAHQGLA
+635 
-644 AKPIIDVHVPLL
+644 
-656 QRGDPGIETHLL
+656 
-668 PRDQGSCT
+668 
-676 SARGAWPGSPEQP
+676 
-689 R
+689 

>member
-1 MTSLLRIVRFTR
+1 MASLLRIVRFTR

-19 TAIIFCSVLTA
+19 TAIILCSVLTA
-30 VAGLAVPFLIG
+30 AAALAVPFLIG
-41 HATDTVAAAVGGQ
+41 HATDTVAGAVGGQ
-54 TATGTAVRTVVLIA
+54 TPTSAAVRAVVLIA
-68 GAVLLAEL
+68 AAVLVAEL
-76 AVTVISNVGGWFG
+76 FNTVVSNIGGWFG

-128 NRSITEITNFT
+128 NRSITEITNFA

-151 TTAAVLAIS
+151 TTVAVLAIS

-173 VFPVYVWLTSLT
+173 VFPLYVWLTSLT

-196 NEQIDIASG
+196 NEQVDIASG

-212 QIRVVKSFVRERG
+212 QIRVVKSFVRERS
-225 ELEDFSRRFRSTDA
+225 ELEDFRRRFGSTDA

-257 FLNLIFF
+257 VLNLVFF

-275 QGDFSL
+275 QGAFTL
-281 GEMVLLIQLM
+281 GEMVLLVQLM
-291 AMAKAPVESMS
+291 SMAKAPVESMS
-302 WVIDSAQRAIAG
+302 WVIDSSQRAIAG
-314 SKDYFRVMATP
+314 SKDYFRVMGTE
-325 VDPRTAAVMAAR
+325 VDPRTAAMLAR
-337 PEDAADAGH
+337 AEDDVPPPA
-346 ASGTTSAS
+346 
-354 ADGTGA
+354 
-360 VATAP
+360 
-365 ITSTRTAVDP
+365 IEP
-375 VPGAPVVAFRDVS
+375 VPGAPVVRFRDVS
-388 FAYENGE
+388 FAYEDGE

-401 DFQVDRGEKIALVG
+401 DFSVARGEKIALVG

-428 LGLYEPRRGSV
+428 LGLYEPRAGAV
-439 EVVGHPSAELP
+439 EVVGRTSTELP
-450 LDQLRARIGVVFQD
+450 LDELRSRIGVVFQD

-471 IRDNISYGRPEA
+471 LRENIAYGRPGA
-483 SDEEVVEAAR
+483 SDEEVADAAR
-493 RANAH
+493 RANA
-498 DFILRFPEGYEQVI
+498 DGFVRRFPGGYEQVI

-550 TKAEIQVQKGLD
+550 TKAERQVQKGLD
-562 QLMDGRTS
+562 ELMEGRTS

-580 AEVDRIITLRD
+580 ASVDRIITLED
-591 GSIDEIGSPAEL
+591 GRIDEIGTPAEL
-603 ATSGGI
+603 AASGGI
-609 YGQLLALQSSGD
+609 YAQLLDLQNSGD
-621 SRRLAKFDITGGLR
+621 RKRLERFDITG
-635 LPGAHQGLA
+635 
-644 AKPIIDVHVPLL
+644 
-656 QRGDPGIETHLL
+656 
-668 PRDQGSCT
+668 
-676 SARGAWPGSPEQP
+676 
-689 R
+689 

>member
-1 MTSLLRIVRFTR
+1 MSSLLRIVRFTR
-13 ALAPLY
+13 SLAPLY
-19 TAIIFCSVLTA
+19 TAVIVCSVLTA
-30 VAGLAVPFLIG
+30 VAGLTVPFLIG
-41 HATDTVAAAVGGQ
+41 HATDTVAGAVGGQ
-54 TATGTAVRTVVLIA
+54 TATGTAVRTVLLIA
-68 GAVLLAEL
+68 AAVLLAEL
-76 AVTVISNVGGWFG
+76 LNTVISNVGGWFG

-151 TTAAVLAIS
+151 TTVAVLAIS

-196 NEQIDIASG
+196 NEQVDIASG

-239 TTRAQSTHWHRM
+239 TTRAQSSHWHRM

-257 FLNLIFF
+257 FLNVIFF
-264 GIYVIIFVRTV
+264 GIYAIIFVRTV
-275 QGDFSL
+275 QGQFTL
-281 GEMVLLIQLM
+281 GEMVLLVQLM
-291 AMAKAPVESMS
+291 TMAKAPVESMS
-302 WVIDSAQRAIAG
+302 WVIDAAQRAIAG
-314 SKDYFRVMATP
+314 SKDYFRVMETP

-337 PEDAADAGH
+337 PVDAADAGH
-346 ASGTTSAS
+346 ASGTVSADETRPTGTTSSFGEQGEATAS
-354 ADGTGA
+354 AASGTA
-360 VATAP
+360 VALAERP
-365 ITSTRTAVDP
+365 WIEP
-375 VPGAPVVAFRDVS
+375 VPDAPVVAFRGVD
-388 FAYENGE
+388 FAYEDGD

-428 LGLYEPRRGSV
+428 LGLYEPRNGSV
-439 EVVGHPSAELP
+439 DVVGHPSSDLP
-450 LDQLRARIGVVFQD
+450 LDQLRSRIGVVFQD

-471 IRDNISYGRPEA
+471 IRENIAYGRPEA
-483 SDEEVVEAAR
+483 SDEEVFEAAR
-493 RANAH
+493 RANA
-498 DFILRFPEGYEQVI
+498 DAFILRFPEGYEQVI

-562 QLMDGRTS
+562 QLMAGRTS

-580 AEVDRIITLRD
+580 AEVDRIVTLRD
-591 GSIDEIGSPAEL
+591 GHIDEIGSPAEL

-609 YGQLLALQSSGD
+609 YAQLLALQSSGD
-621 SRRLAKFDITGGLR
+621 SRKLAKFDITG
-635 LPGAHQGLA
+635 
-644 AKPIIDVHVPLL
+644 
-656 QRGDPGIETHLL
+656 
-668 PRDQGSCT
+668 
-676 SARGAWPGSPEQP
+676 
-689 R
+689 

>member
-1 MTSLLRIVRFTR
+1 MASLLRIVRFTR

-19 TAIIFCSVLTA
+19 TAIILCSVLTA
-30 VAGLAVPFLIG
+30 AAALAVPFLIG
-41 HATDTVAAAVGGQ
+41 HATDTVAGAVGGQ
-54 TATGTAVRTVVLIA
+54 TPTSAAVRAVVLIA
-68 GAVLLAEL
+68 AAVLVAEL
-76 AVTVISNVGGWFG
+76 FNTVVSNIGGWYG

-128 NRSITEITNFT
+128 NRSITEITNFA

-151 TTAAVLAIS
+151 TTVAVLAIS

-173 VFPVYVWLTSLT
+173 VFPLYVWLTSLT

-196 NEQIDIASG
+196 NEQVDIASG

-212 QIRVVKSFVRERG
+212 QIRVVKSFVRERS
-225 ELEDFSRRFRSTDA
+225 ELEDFRRRFWSTDA

-257 FLNLIFF
+257 VLNLVFF

-275 QGDFSL
+275 QGAFTL
-281 GEMVLLIQLM
+281 GEMVLLVQLM
-291 AMAKAPVESMS
+291 SMAKAPVESMS
-302 WVIDSAQRAIAG
+302 WVIDSSQRAIAG
-314 SKDYFRVMATP
+314 SKDYFRVMGTE
-325 VDPRTAAVMAAR
+325 VDARTAAMLAR
-337 PEDAADAGH
+337 AEDDVPPPA
-346 ASGTTSAS
+346 
-354 ADGTGA
+354 
-360 VATAP
+360 
-365 ITSTRTAVDP
+365 IEP
-375 VPGAPVVAFRDVS
+375 VPGAPVVRFRDVS
-388 FAYENGE
+388 FAYEDGE

-401 DFQVDRGEKIALVG
+401 DFSVARGEKIALVG

-428 LGLYEPRRGSV
+428 LGLYEPRAGEV
-439 EVVGHPSAELP
+439 EVVGRTSTELP
-450 LDQLRARIGVVFQD
+450 LDELRSRIGVVFQD

-471 IRDNISYGRPEA
+471 LRENIAYGRPGA
-483 SDEEVVEAAR
+483 SDEEVADAAR
-493 RANAH
+493 RANA
-498 DFILRFPEGYEQVI
+498 DGFVRRFPGGYEQVI

-550 TKAEIQVQKGLD
+550 TKAERQVQKGLD
-562 QLMDGRTS
+562 ELMEGRTS

-580 AEVDRIITLRD
+580 AAVDRIITLED
-591 GSIDEIGSPAEL
+591 GRIDEIGTPAEL
-603 ATSGGI
+603 AASGGI
-609 YGQLLALQSSGD
+609 YAQLLDLQNSGD
-621 SRRLAKFDITGGLR
+621 RKRLARFDITG
-635 LPGAHQGLA
+635 
-644 AKPIIDVHVPLL
+644 
-656 QRGDPGIETHLL
+656 
-668 PRDQGSCT
+668 
-676 SARGAWPGSPEQP
+676 
-689 R
+689 

>member
-1 MTSLLRIVRFTR
+1 MASLLRIVRFTR

-19 TAIIFCSVLTA
+19 TAIIVCSVLTA
-30 VAGLAVPFLIG
+30 AAALAVPFLIG
-41 HATDTVAAAVGGQ
+41 HATDTVAGAVGGQ
-54 TATGTAVRTVVLIA
+54 TPTSAAVRAVVLIA
-68 GAVLLAEL
+68 AAVLVAEL
-76 AVTVISNVGGWFG
+76 FNTVVSNIGGWFG

-128 NRSITEITNFT
+128 NRSITEITNFA

-151 TTAAVLAIS
+151 TTVAVLAIS

-173 VFPVYVWLTSLT
+173 VFPLYVWLTSLT

-196 NEQIDIASG
+196 NEQVDIASG

-212 QIRVVKSFVRERG
+212 QIRVVKSFVRERS
-225 ELEDFSRRFRSTDA
+225 ELEDFRRRFGSTDA

-257 FLNLIFF
+257 VLNLVFF

-275 QGDFSL
+275 QGAFTL
-281 GEMVLLIQLM
+281 GEMVLLVQLM
-291 AMAKAPVESMS
+291 SMAKAPVESMS
-302 WVIDSAQRAIAG
+302 WVIDSSQRAIAG
-314 SKDYFRVMATP
+314 SKDYFRVMGTE
-325 VDPRTAAVMAAR
+325 VDPRTAAMLAR
-337 PEDAADAGH
+337 AEDDVPPPA
-346 ASGTTSAS
+346 
-354 ADGTGA
+354 
-360 VATAP
+360 
-365 ITSTRTAVDP
+365 IEP
-375 VPGAPVVAFRDVS
+375 VPGAPVVRFRDVS
-388 FAYENGE
+388 FAYEDGE

-401 DFQVDRGEKIALVG
+401 DFSVARGEKIALVG

-428 LGLYEPRRGSV
+428 LGLYEPRAGEI
-439 EVVGHPSAELP
+439 EVVGRTSTELP
-450 LDQLRARIGVVFQD
+450 LDELRSRIGVVFQD

-471 IRDNISYGRPEA
+471 LRENIAYGRPGA
-483 SDEEVVEAAR
+483 SDEEVAGAAR
-493 RANAH
+493 RANA
-498 DFILRFPEGYEQVI
+498 DGFVRRFPGGYEQVI

-524 QRIAVARAILKD
+524 QRIAVARTILKD

-550 TKAEIQVQKGLD
+550 TKAERQVQKGLD
-562 QLMDGRTS
+562 ELMEGRTS

-580 AEVDRIITLRD
+580 ASVDRIITLED
-591 GSIDEIGSPAEL
+591 GRIDEIGTPAEL
-603 ATSGGI
+603 AASGGI
-609 YGQLLALQSSGD
+609 YAQLLDLQNSGD
-621 SRRLAKFDITGGLR
+621 RKRLARFDITG
-635 LPGAHQGLA
+635 
-644 AKPIIDVHVPLL
+644 
-656 QRGDPGIETHLL
+656 
-668 PRDQGSCT
+668 
-676 SARGAWPGSPEQP
+676 
-689 R
+689 